1 MQGGESQ
8 AEVAQRIVKRVEQ
21 IAEQH
26 PGKLVM
32 QLRKNLQLACAHCV
46 VLAPD
51 SASVLTSWLAQVRQS
66 CWFYMVECY
75 MLATGMQLGLGF
87 MAGM

>member
-8 AEVAQRIVKRVEQ
+8 AEVAQRGVKRVEQ

-26 PGKLVM
+26 PGKLVVQM
-32 QLRKNLQLACAHCV
+32 RTNQQLSRAHCV

-51 SASVLTSWLAQVRQS
+51 PASVLTSSLTQVRQS
-66 CWFYMVECY
+66 CWFYMEECD
-75 MLATGMQLGLGF
+75 MLAIGMQLGVGF